1 MRNVNIIHIKSGIT
15 INVSCEHKKHICQ
28 KDYIQN
34 PATLSCKYGK
44 FLASIIDDL
53 VITSDKIIDTEAK
66 SYDEET
72 KTVTIHLNEKKMESV
87 RKFFILF
94 AFLSI
99 TIALLIGVSIY
110 CYLVKY
116 KSKQKYLL
124 PFYVTID
131 K

>member
-53 VITSDKIIDTEAK
+53 VITSDKIIDAEAK

-72 KTVTIHLNEKKMESV
+72 KTVTIHLNV